1 LIASVGFTIV
11 ISATTPVWIILCLFI
26 VLFIGVTLVM
36 MPAQTNGLN
45 QLPPQLYADGSAAM
59 NTLMQVAGSAGTA
72 LAITLYTI
80 GQQQVTGG
88 SSDLG

>member
-1 LIASVGFTIV
+1 M
-11 ISATTPVWIILCLFI
+11 
-26 VLFIGVTLVM
+26 VM

-45 QLPPQLYADGSAAM
+45 QLPPNLYADGSAAM

-80 GQQQVTGG
+80 GQQQVTGS
-88 SSDLG
+88 SSDLNGRHAVQFVFYFISTVAALGLITSLFVKSKH